1 MNVIAHDAGGKVK
14 LRLPEGMDGFATFIG
29 DRQQFRTHLVRW
41 WGDLIER
48 ASAKYALWIG
58 MNPSTADWNF
68 NDPTVAREIKYTK
81 DHLGLNRYIKMNVMD
96 FRSTDP
102 KALLSMRRDERC
114 SPQNHSEILEYAS
127 KAEIVIAAWG
137 SLPRVLRQHAI
148 EVEEML
154 RQAGIKLHCVG
165 YTQDGSP
172 RHPLYVRGDAPL
184 LPYPREAA

>member
-1 MNVIAHDAGGKVK
+1 MNQAMHDAGGKVK
-14 LRLPEGMDGFATFIG
+14 LRMPEGMDGFATFIG
-29 DRQQFRTHLVRW
+29 DRGQFRTHLVRR

-48 ASAKYALWIG
+48 ASDKYALFIG
-58 MNPSTADWNF
+58 MNPSTADWNS
-68 NDPTVAREIKYTK
+68 NDPTVAREVKYTRER
-81 DHLGLNRYIKMNVMD
+81 LGLSRYVKMNVMD

-114 SPQNHSEILEYAS
+114 SPMNHSEILEYAS

-137 SLPRVLRQHAI
+137 TLPRVLRPHADA
-148 EVEEML
+148 VEGML
-154 RQAGIKLHCVG
+154 WKAGIKLHCVG
-165 YTQDGSP
+165 FTKDGSP

>member
-1 MNVIAHDAGGKVK
+1 MTEHDAGGKVK

-29 DRQQFRTHLVRW
+29 DRKQFRTHLVRW

-48 ASAKYALWIG
+48 AADKYALWIG
-58 MNPSTADWNF
+58 MNPSVAGWDF
-68 NDPTVAREIKYTK
+68 NDPTVAREVKYTRER
-81 DHLGLNRYIKMNVMD
+81 LGLSRYVKMNVMD
-96 FRSTDP
+96 YRSTDP

-114 SPQNHSEILEYAS
+114 SSVNHSEILEYAS

-137 SLPRVLRQHAI
+137 SLPRVLRQHADA
-148 EVEEML
+148 VEEML
-154 RQAGIKLHCVG
+154 RATGIKLHCVG
-165 YTQDGSP
+165 FTQDGSP